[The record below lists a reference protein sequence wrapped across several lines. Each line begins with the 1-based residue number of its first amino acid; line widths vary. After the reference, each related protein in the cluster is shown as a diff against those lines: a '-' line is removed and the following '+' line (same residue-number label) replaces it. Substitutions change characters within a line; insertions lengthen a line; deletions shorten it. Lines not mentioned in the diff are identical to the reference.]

1 MKKIKIKIKKGHKV
15 MTSGDPRNMRKKFRM
30 RLRMMKYLKKTETAK
45 FNNQINH
52 QNNKLSK
59 HNRNKN
65 RKRLRLYKSKAKL
78 YKKMRK

>member
-1 MKKIKIKIKKGHKV
+1 MKKIKIKIKKGRKV
-15 MTSGDPRNMRKKFRM
+15 LTSGDPRNMRKKFRM

-65 RKRLRLYKSKAKL
+65 RKRLRLYKNKAKL